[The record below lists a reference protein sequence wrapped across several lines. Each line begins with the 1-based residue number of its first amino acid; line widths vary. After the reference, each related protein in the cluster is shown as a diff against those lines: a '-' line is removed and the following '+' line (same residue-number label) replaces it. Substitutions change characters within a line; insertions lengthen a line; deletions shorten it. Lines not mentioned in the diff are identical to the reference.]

1 MSLRRD
7 LMVLVHFFNQSLWW
21 FSSTFGPTRSRGG
34 RSRCAWRLHWLWF
47 FRWGCILLSVLGEVT
62 PSVDWSDVTSTEL
75 DWVTAELG
83 VFWSTSSTS
92 LLQFRPSFNWTWK
105 EAGDVCC
112 TTVPA
117 CHFCPDRWSR
127 ARTQSPTA
135 ISLNFANLSWLHFI
149 LSCWLATRDPIS
161 DVTKDN
167 RVGSSRCK
175 NSLAGD
181 EPVVACG
188 VLL

>member
-7 LMVLVHFFNQSLWW
+7 LTVLVHFFILCGGLVACLDRCGAGVGGVGVLGDSTDSD
-21 FSSTFGPTRSRGG
+21 SSDGG
-34 RSRCAWRLHWLWF
+34 V
-47 FRWGCILLSVLGEVT
+47 LLSILGEVT
-62 PSVDWSDVTSTEL
+62 PAVDWSDVTSTEL
-75 DWVTAELG
+75 NWVTAELG
-83 VFWSTSSTS
+83 VFWGTSSTC
-92 LLQFRPSFNWTWK
+92 LLQFPPSFNWTWK
-105 EAGDVCC
+105 EAGDDWCM
-112 TTVPA
+112 TVPA

-135 ISLNFANLSWLHFI
+135 ISLYFANSSWLHFI

-161 DVTKDN
+161 GVTRDN
-167 RVGSSRCK
+167 RVRSFRCK

-181 EPVVACG
+181 ELVVTCG

>member
-21 FSSTFGPTRSRGG
+21 LSSTFGPTRSRGG

-47 FRWGCILLSVLGEVT
+47 FRWGCILLSVLGEVM

-83 VFWSTSSTS
+83 VFWSTSSTC

-117 CHFCPDRWSR
+117 CHFCPDRLSR
-127 ARTQSPTA
+127 ARTVSYSYLPVFCKLVMIA
-135 ISLNFANLSWLHFI
+135 LHF
-149 LSCWLATRDPIS
+149 
-161 DVTKDN
+161 
-167 RVGSSRCK
+167 
-175 NSLAGD
+175 
-181 EPVVACG
+181 
-188 VLL
+188 VLLASHVRANIRCNQRQSSTKFSL